1 MSSKDIETYL
11 KIIVSQK
18 DHIAKLDKLWLASE
32 RQLADVQ
39 VENDRLRV
47 GVQEQRVQRLSKY
60 VDELEARIHDACEVY
75 AGMEGFMPE
84 HAETAYVLHVI
95 NEMYK
100 ELQDE

>member
-1 MSSKDIETYL
+1 MSSNDTKTYL

-18 DHIAKLDKLWLASE
+18 DHIAQLDKLWLASE

-39 VENDRLRV
+39 VENDRLK
-47 GVQEQRVQRLSKY
+47 Q
-60 VDELEARIHDACEVY
+60 RIHDACEVY

-100 ELQDE
+100 ELHDD